1 MKPWFRF
8 YQHQI
13 HHLGYSELRGK
24 KFESMLQL
32 TMDKMLQNSIY
43 TGLHNSWSHFLPN
56 LFSILNQFEVL
67 CRQLTAAI
75 KALNGKLHWV
85 LQRKLNE
92 HILNQVFF
100 YPLLIPLPP
109 PTTFSGCHHNV
120 FISHFCLFI
129 SIHFLTLK
137 HNKKGKKLVHK

>member
-1 MKPWFRF
+1 MKPWLRF

-24 KFESMLQL
+24 KFECMLQL

-67 CRQLTAAI
+67 CRQLRAAI

-85 LQRKLNE
+85 LQRKSNK
-92 HILNQVFF
+92 HILKQVFI
-100 YPLLIPLPP
+100 YPLLIPPP
-109 PTTFSGCHHNV
+109 PTNFSRCHHNV
-120 FISHFCLFI
+120 FISHSCLFI
-129 SIHFLTLK
+129 SIHFLTLN
-137 HNKKGKKLVHK
+137 NKKGKKLVHK

>member
-13 HHLGYSELRGK
+13 HHLGYSESRGK
-24 KFESMLQL
+24 KFESTLQL

-67 CRQLTAAI
+67 CRQLRAAI
-75 KALNGKLHWV
+75 KALNSKLHWV
-85 LQRKLNE
+85 LQRKSNE
-92 HILNQVFF
+92 PQTIKWKW
-100 YPLLIPLPP
+100 YPPP
-109 PTTFSGCHHNV
+109 PTTFSRCHHNV

-129 SIHFLTLK
+129 SIHFLTLN
-137 HNKKGKKLVHK
+137 NKKGKKLVHK

>member
-13 HHLGYSELRGK
+13 HHLGYSESRGK
-24 KFESMLQL
+24 KFESTLQL

-67 CRQLTAAI
+67 CRQLRAAI

-85 LQRKLNE
+85 LQRKLNK
-92 HILNQVFF
+92 HILNQVFI

-129 SIHFLTLK
+129 SIHFLTLN
-137 HNKKGKKLVHK
+137 NKKGKKLVHK

>member
-67 CRQLTAAI
+67 CRQLRAAI

-85 LQRKLNE
+85 LQRKLNK
-92 HILNQVFF
+92 HILNQVFI

-129 SIHFLTLK
+129 SIHFLTLN
-137 HNKKGKKLVHK
+137 NKKGKKLVHK

>member
-1 MKPWFRF
+1 MKPWLRF

-24 KFESMLQL
+24 KFECMLQL
-32 TMDKMLQNSIY
+32 TMHKMLQNSIY

-67 CRQLTAAI
+67 CRQLRAAI

-109 PTTFSGCHHNV
+109 PTTFSRCHHYV
-120 FISHFCLFI
+120 FISHSCLFI
-129 SIHFLTLK
+129 SIHFLTLN
-137 HNKKGKKLVHK
+137 NKKGKKLVHK

>member
-1 MKPWFRF
+1 MKPWLRF

-13 HHLGYSELRGK
+13 HHLGYSESRGI

-67 CRQLTAAI
+67 CRQLRAAI

-92 HILNQVFF
+92 HILNQVYF

>member
-1 MKPWFRF
+1 MKPWLRF

-13 HHLGYSELRGK
+13 HHLGYSESRGI
-24 KFESMLQL
+24 KFECMLQL

-67 CRQLTAAI
+67 CRQLRAAI

-85 LQRKLNE
+85 LQRKLNK
-92 HILNQVFF
+92 HILNQVFIH
-100 YPLLIPLPP
+100 PLLIPLPP
-109 PTTFSGCHHNV
+109 PATFSGCHHNV